1 MINSNHNKWQTVKL
15 GEVLTVLTDYHANGS
30 YKKLKANVELLD
42 TPDYA
47 VMIRTTNF
55 EKRDFEQDL
64 KYIKESA
71 YEFLKKSVVKP
82 DDILMNKIA
91 NAGSVYYMPNL
102 HRPVSLAMNLFLLRT
117 LENKT
122 NQQFIYYYLKSN
134 ESYIKQ
140 YAIGT
145 AAKTI
150 TKESVRNLK
159 ISLPPLPVQN
169 KIASI
174 LSAYDDLIENN
185 TRRIKILESMA
196 QTLYQEWFVKFRFPG
211 HEQVKMVE
219 SNLGLIPEG
228 WEVKKLGN
236 IADINKKNINKNNAP
251 ERINY
256 INITSVSPGRINKIE
271 TMDFDDAPSRARRLV
286 GHGDII
292 WSTVRPNRK
301 SYSLILNPIENLVAS
316 TGFAVISA
324 KETAYSYLY
333 HVLTTDDFVHYLT
346 NNATGSAYPAV
357 NTNDFR
363 NADIVVP
370 EKNTVERFSS
380 IIEDML
386 FEKEN
391 LQQKNDNLRKT
402 RDLLLPKLISG
413 QIDVENLDID
423 TGELAA

>member
-386 FEKEN
+386 FEKKIYN
-391 LQQKNDNLRKT
+391 KKT
-402 RDLLLPKLISG
+402 TTFQDP
-413 QIDVENLDID
+413 
-423 TGELAA
+423 